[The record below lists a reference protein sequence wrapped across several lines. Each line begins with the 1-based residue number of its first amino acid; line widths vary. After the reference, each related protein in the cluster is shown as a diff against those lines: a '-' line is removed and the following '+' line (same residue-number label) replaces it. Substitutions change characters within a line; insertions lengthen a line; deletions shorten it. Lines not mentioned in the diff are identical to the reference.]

1 MAQFFLKKTFTV
13 NCVEKTKIKKKRPGR
28 KPYLK
33 ETIISLSVFDD
44 SRVYNLDSRSELLSY
59 SKVVHYDR
67 R

>member
-1 MAQFFLKKTFTV
+1 MAQFLQKNIYCQLCWKDE
-13 NCVEKTKIKKKRPGR
+13 NKEKEAG
-28 KPYLK
+28 K
-33 ETIISLSVFDD
+33 ETIFKKTIISSSVFDD